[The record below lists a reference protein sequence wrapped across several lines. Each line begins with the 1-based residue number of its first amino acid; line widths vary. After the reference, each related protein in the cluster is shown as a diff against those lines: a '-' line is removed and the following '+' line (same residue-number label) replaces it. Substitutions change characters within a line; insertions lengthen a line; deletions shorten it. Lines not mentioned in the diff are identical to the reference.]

1 MSYERVPAAA
11 ADDAA
16 SAAPSAAASSGAA
29 AAARAS
35 WGLSLSAA
43 WAWLLRGGGSGGGV
57 GGDGSAPGA
66 APAAF
71 VAALQSRY
79 GVGSPLPPFV
89 SCSAGEA
96 LSRAEAASQPL
107 LLYLHADLHEDSSAF
122 VRDTLTHAPLVDF
135 LRGSFVC
142 WAVRGAPGGRQARAR
157 ARAADRRHARAA
169 ASHLPA
175 RRRA

>member
-16 SAAPSAAASSGAA
+16 APAPA
-29 AAARAS
+29 AAARPS
-35 WGLSLSAA
+35 WGPRLSAA
-43 WAWLLRGGGSGGGV
+43 WAWLLRGGGVVGGGV
-57 GGDGSAPGA
+57 GGDASAPGA

-79 GVGSPLPPFV
+79 GVPAGSPLPPFV
-89 SCSAGEA
+89 PCSAGEA
-96 LSRAEAASQPL
+96 LSRAEASSQPL

-122 VRDTLTHAPLVDF
+122 VRETLTHAPLVDF

-142 WAVRGAPGGRQARAR
+142 WAVRGAPEARAR
-157 ARAADRRHARAA
+157 G
-169 ASHLPA
+169 
-175 RRRA
+175 